1 MQTSRVR
8 RVGALLVGLSLIAA
22 ACGDDEGT
30 DTAAESETAT
40 ASATASA
47 TESAT
52 ESATASATES
62 ATASATESATASA
75 TESATAVETTVPTE
89 TTAPLPEKCGQ
100 ADSDVTDGELE
111 GFAGATPFGEGGTSA
126 DFIARLCE
134 VDPALI
140 DLNYAAETYD
150 AVIITALAMEVAGTD
165 GIEHASEIIGVT
177 RDGEK
182 CSDFVGCRDLIAAG
196 TDIDYDGVSGPLTFT
211 GNGEPLQ
218 ASYGFLTMGA
228 NNRIDPA
235 LTEYI
240 SVDGTGTDF
249 DFELVPVEGD
259 RAGDGVVNISGILP
273 ITGSLAFLGA
283 PMIAGYDLGLK
294 DLNAAGGV
302 LGAEVTGTAKDSSDT
317 STDEAVKS
325 ADVLL
330 SENVDAIIGT
340 ASSSVTKTILD
351 KVTAAGVTLFSPA
364 NTSPELSTLPDSGL
378 YFRTA
383 PPDVYQGT
391 VIGQYVMQEGNQ
403 TVAILA
409 LNDSYGT
416 GLAEQAT
423 AAITAGGGEVV
434 LTKIY
439 DPAATSFATEVD
451 EVVAADPD
459 AIIVIGFNE
468 SSLILRTMVEKGVG
482 PKVKNVYG
490 CDGNI
495 GNGLG
500 VDFDAGK

>member
-1 MQTSRVR
+1 MQKSRVR
-8 RVGALLVGLSLIAA
+8 RVGALLVGLALVAS
-22 ACGDDEGT
+22 ACGSDEVAAPGTNAPVVTEAAPATTEAEAPATTEAEAPATTEGT
-30 DTAAESETAT
+30 ATTEAEGD
-40 ASATASA
+40 
-47 TESAT
+47 
-52 ESATASATES
+52 
-62 ATASATESATASA
+62 
-75 TESATAVETTVPTE
+75 
-89 TTAPLPEKCGQ
+89 APSKCGQ
-100 ADSDVTDGELE
+100 ADGTETEGELE
-111 GFAGATPFGEGGTSA
+111 GFAGATPFGSGGT
-126 DFIARLCE
+126 DPGFIARLCE
-134 VDPALI
+134 VDPNLI
-140 DLNYAAETYD
+140 DLNYAAESYD
-150 AVIITALAMEVAGTD
+150 AVIITALAMEIAGTD
-165 GIEHASEIIGVT
+165 GIEHASEINGVT

-182 CSDFVGCRDLIAAG
+182 CSDFPTCMELVAAG
-196 TDIDYDGVSGPLTFT
+196 TDIDYDGLSGPLTFT

-218 ASYGFLTMGA
+218 ASYGFLTMGP

-235 LTEYI
+235 LTDYI
-240 SVDGTGTDF
+240 DVDGTGTENDVA
-249 DFELVPVEGD
+249 EVPVVGS
-259 RAGDGVVNISGILP
+259 RAGDGKVKIAGVLP
-273 ITGSLAFLGA
+273 ITGSLAFLGP
-283 PMIAGYDLGLK
+283 PMIAGYELGIK
-294 DLNAAGGV
+294 ELNAAGGV
-302 LGAEVTGTAKDSSDT
+302 LGVDVEGVSKDSGDT

-351 KVTAAGVTLFSPA
+351 KVTGAGVTLFSPA

-391 VIGQYVMQEGNQ
+391 VIGQFVLQEGNQ

-439 DPAATSFATEVD
+439 DPAADSFATEVD

-468 SSLILRTMVEKGVG
+468 SSLILRTMVEKGIG

>member
-1 MQTSRVR
+1 MQKTRAR
-8 RVGALLVGLSLIAA
+8 RIGALMVGLSLVAV
-22 ACGDDEGT
+22 ACGDDEE
-30 DTAAESETAT
+30 AAT
-40 ASATASA
+40 
-47 TESAT
+47 
-52 ESATASATES
+52 
-62 ATASATESATASA
+62 
-75 TESATAVETTVPTE
+75 
-89 TTAPLPEKCGQ
+89 TTAPAAASTTAGETSAPEESTGDTTPDTAGGDTTTPDSAPEAEAPSKCGQ
-100 ADSDVTDGELE
+100 ADGTETDGDLQ
-111 GFAGATPFGEGGTSA
+111 GFAGATPFGSGGTSE
-126 DFIARLCE
+126 DFISRLCG
-134 VDPALI
+134 VDPNLI
-140 DLNYAAETYD
+140 DLNYAAESYD
-150 AVIITALAMEVAGTD
+150 AVIITALAMEVAKSD
-165 GIEHASEIIGVT
+165 GSEHASEINGVT

-182 CSDFVGCRDLIAAG
+182 CTEFKACKDLIAAG
-196 TDIDYDGVSGPLTFT
+196 TDIDYDGVAGPLTFT

-228 NNRIDPA
+228 NNRIDPS
-235 LTEYI
+235 LTQYI
-240 SVDGTGTDF
+240 DVDGTGTPNDYP
-249 DFELVPVEGD
+249 EVPVEGS
-259 RAGDGVVNISGILP
+259 RAGDGAVKIAGILP
-273 ITGSLAFLGA
+273 ITGSLAFLGP
-283 PMIAGYDLGLK
+283 PMIAGYDLGIK
-294 DLNAAGGV
+294 EVNAAGGV
-302 LGAEVTGTAKDSSDT
+302 LGVQVEGVAKDSGDT
-317 STDEAVKS
+317 TTDEAVKS

-330 SENVDAIIGT
+330 SENVDAIVGT

-351 KVTAAGVTLFSPA
+351 KVTSAGVTLFSPA
-364 NTSPELSTLPDSGL
+364 NTSPELSTLPDKGL

-391 VIGQYVMQEGNQ
+391 VIGQFVLQEGNQ

-439 DPAATSFATEVD
+439 DPAATSFTTEVD

-482 PKVKNVYG
+482 PKVKKVYG

>member
-1 MQTSRVR
+1 MQKSRAR
-8 RVGALLVGLSLIAA
+8 RVGALIVGLALFTA
-22 ACGDDEGT
+22 ACGSDEEDAAPAT
-30 DTAAESETAT
+30 DAA
-40 ASATASA
+40 
-47 TESAT
+47 
-52 ESATASATES
+52 
-62 ATASATESATASA
+62 
-75 TESATAVETTVPTE
+75 TE
-89 TTAPLPEKCGQ
+89 TTAAAEEAADTTAAEAADTTAAEEAADTTVAEEAEAEAPSKCGQ
-100 ADSDVTDGELE
+100 ADGTVTDGDLE
-111 GFAGATPFGEGGTSA
+111 GFAGATPFGSGGTSE
-126 DFIARLCE
+126 DFISRLCE
-134 VDPALI
+134 IDNTLI
-140 DLNYAAETYD
+140 DLNYAAESYD
-150 AVIITALAMEVAGTD
+150 AVVITALAMEIAGTD
-165 GIEHASEIIGVT
+165 GIEHASEINGVT

-182 CSDFVGCRDLIAAG
+182 CTDFVSCKEIIDAG
-196 TDIDYDGVSGPLTFT
+196 GDIDYDGVAGPLTFT

-240 SVDGTGTDF
+240 EVDGTGTENDVP
-249 DFELVPVEGD
+249 EVPVTGT
-259 RAGDGVVNISGILP
+259 RAGDGKVKIAGILP
-273 ITGSLAFLGA
+273 ITGSLAFLGP
-283 PMIAGYDLGLK
+283 PMIIGYELGIK
-294 DLNAAGGV
+294 EVNAAGGV
-302 LGAEVTGTAKDSSDT
+302 LGVQVEAIAKDSGDT

-364 NTSPELSTLPDSGL
+364 NTSPELSTLPDNGL

-391 VIGQYVMQEGNQ
+391 VIGQKVVQDGNQ

-416 GLAEQAT
+416 GLADQAT

>member
-1 MQTSRVR
+1 MQKTRTR
-8 RVGALLVGLSLIAA
+8 RVGALLIGLALVAA
-22 ACGDDEGT
+22 ACGSDDE
-30 DTAAESETAT
+30 DTPSTEP
-40 ASATASA
+40 A
-47 TESAT
+47 TE
-52 ESATASATES
+52 
-62 ATASATESATASA
+62 
-75 TESATAVETTVPTE
+75 E
-89 TTAPLPEKCGQ
+89 TTAPTEPATEETTPAETTPATDAPAEAECGQ
-100 ADSDVTDGELE
+100 DTSDTVDGELA
-111 GFAGATPFGEGGTSA
+111 GFAGATPFGKGGTSA

-134 VDPALI
+134 IDSELI

-150 AVIITALAMEVAGTD
+150 AVIITALAMEIAGTD

-177 RDGEK
+177 KDGEK
-182 CSDFVGCRDLIAAG
+182 CTDFVGCKELIDAG
-196 TDIDYDGVSGPLTFT
+196 TDIDYDGISGPLTFT

-218 ASYGFLTMGA
+218 ASYGFLTMGD

-235 LTEYI
+235 LTEFI
-240 SVDGTGTDF
+240 DVDGTGTEQE
-249 DFELVPVEGD
+249 FELVPVEGS
-259 RAGDGVVNISGILP
+259 RAGDGVVNISGVLP

-283 PMIAGYDLGLK
+283 PMIAGYNLGIA

-302 LGAEVTGTAKDSSDT
+302 LGVEVTGAALDSGDT
-317 STDEAVKS
+317 TTDTAVKS

-330 SENVDAIIGT
+330 SEGVDAIIGT
-340 ASSSVTKTILD
+340 ASSGVTKTILD

-364 NTSPELSTLPDSGL
+364 NTSPELSTLPDRGL

-391 VIGQYVMQEGNQ
+391 VIGQKVIQDGNQ

-409 LNDSYGT
+409 RNDSYGT

-439 DPAATSFATEVD
+439 AEDATSFTTEVD

-459 AIIVIGFNE
+459 AIIIIGFNE

-482 PKVKNVYG
+482 PKVKAVYG

-500 VDFDAGK
+500 ADFDAGK

>member
-1 MQTSRVR
+1 MQKSRVR
-8 RVGALLVGLSLIAA
+8 RVGALLVGLALVAS
-22 ACGDDEGT
+22 ACGDDKGST
-30 DTAAESETAT
+30 DTVAPVTTEAAAPDT
-40 ASATASA
+40 
-47 TESAT
+47 TEA
-52 ESATASATES
+52 AAP
-62 ATASATESATASA
+62 
-75 TESATAVETTVPTE
+75 ETTEPAPE
-89 TTAPLPEKCGQ
+89 TTTGDTTPAGPAKCGQ
-100 ADSDVTDGELE
+100 ADGDVTDGELA
-111 GFAGATPFGEGGTSA
+111 GFAGATPFGEGGTEA
-126 DFIARLCE
+126 GFIDRLCE
-134 VDPALI
+134 VDPNLI

-150 AVIITALAMEVAGTD
+150 AVIITALAMEIAGTD
-165 GIEHASEIIGVT
+165 GIEYASEINGVT

-182 CSDFVGCRDLIAAG
+182 CTEYTECVALIAAG
-196 TDIDYDGVSGPLTFT
+196 TDIDYDGVAGPLTFT

-218 ASYGFLTMGA
+218 ATYGFLTMGD
-228 NNRIDPA
+228 NNRIDPS
-235 LTEYI
+235 LTEFI
-240 SVDGTGTDF
+240 SVDGTGTDA
-249 DFELVPVEGD
+249 DVPEVPVEGD
-259 RAGDGVVNISGILP
+259 RAGDGEVNISGILP

-283 PMIAGYDLGLK
+283 PMIAGYNLGIAE
-294 DLNAAGGV
+294 LNAAGGV
-302 LGAEVTGTAKDSSDT
+302 LGVEVTGTAKDSGDT

-351 KVTAAGVTLFSPA
+351 KVTSAGVVLFSPA
-364 NTSPELSTLPDSGL
+364 NTSPELSTLPDKGL
-378 YFRTA
+378 YVRTA
-383 PPDVYQGT
+383 PPDIYQGT

-468 SSLILRTMVEKGVG
+468 SSLILRTMVEKGIG

>member
-1 MQTSRVR
+1 MQKTRTR
-8 RVGALLVGLSLIAA
+8 RVGALLIGLALVAA
-22 ACGDDEGT
+22 ACGSDDEDSSST
-30 DTAAESETAT
+30 EP
-40 ASATASA
+40 A
-47 TESAT
+47 TE
-52 ESATASATES
+52 
-62 ATASATESATASA
+62 
-75 TESATAVETTVPTE
+75 E
-89 TTAPLPEKCGQ
+89 TTAATEPAPEETTAETTPATDAPVEEAECGQ
-100 ADSDVTDGELE
+100 DTSDTVDGELE
-111 GFAGATPFGEGGTSA
+111 GFAGATPFGKGGTSA

-134 VDPALI
+134 IDSELI

-150 AVIITALAMEVAGTD
+150 AVIITALAMEIAGTD

-177 RDGEK
+177 KDGEK
-182 CSDFVGCRDLIAAG
+182 CTDFVGCMELVAAG
-196 TDIDYDGVSGPLTFT
+196 TDIDYDGISGPLTFT

-218 ASYGFLTMGA
+218 ASYGFLTMGS

-235 LTEYI
+235 LTEFI
-240 SVDGTGTDF
+240 DVDGTGTEQE
-249 DFELVPVEGD
+249 FELVPQEGS
-259 RAGDGVVNISGILP
+259 RAGDGVVNISGVLP

-283 PMIAGYDLGLK
+283 PMIAGYNLGIA

-302 LGAEVTGTAKDSSDT
+302 LGVEVTGAALDSGDT
-317 STDEAVKS
+317 TTDTAVKS

-330 SENVDAIIGT
+330 SEGVDAIIGT
-340 ASSSVTKTILD
+340 ASSGVTKTILD

-364 NTSPELSTLPDSGL
+364 NTSPELSTLPDRGL

-391 VIGQYVMQEGNQ
+391 VIGQKVIQDGNQ

-409 LNDSYGT
+409 RNDSYGT

-439 DPAATSFATEVD
+439 AEDATSFTTEVD

-459 AIIVIGFNE
+459 AIIIIGFNE

-482 PKVKNVYG
+482 PKVKAVYG

-500 VDFDAGK
+500 ADFDAGK

>member
-1 MQTSRVR
+1 MQKSRVR
-8 RVGALLVGLSLIAA
+8 RIGALLVGLSLVAA
-22 ACGDDEGT
+22 ACGGDDDDVADEDTG
-30 DTAAESETAT
+30 TAAATTVAEET
-40 ASATASA
+40 SASA
-47 TESAT
+47 TEAPTTTAAEETSAAPTTAEMT
-52 ESATASATES
+52 ESSTAEMTESSTASAE
-62 ATASATESATASA
+62 
-75 TESATAVETTVPTE
+75 
-89 TTAPLPEKCGQ
+89 APEQCGQ
-100 ADSDVTDGELE
+100 ATSDVTDGELA
-111 GFAGATPFGEGGTSA
+111 GFAGATPFGEGGTNP

-134 VDPALI
+134 VDPNLI

-150 AVIITALAMEVAGTD
+150 AVIITALAMEIAGTD
-165 GIEHASEIIGVT
+165 GIEHASEINGVT

-182 CSDFVGCRDLIAAG
+182 CSDFTSCKELIDAG
-196 TDIDYDGVSGPLTFT
+196 TDIDYDGISGPLTFT

-218 ASYGFLTMGA
+218 ASYGFLTMGD

-235 LTEYI
+235 LTSYI
-240 SVDGTGTDF
+240 SVDGTGTDY
-249 DFELVPVEGD
+249 DFPEVPVEGA
-259 RAGDGVVNISGILP
+259 REGDGVVNISGVLP

-283 PMIAGYDLGLK
+283 PMIAGYQLGIN
-294 DLNAAGGV
+294 DLNDAGGV
-302 LGAEVTGTAKDSSDT
+302 LGAEVIGTAKDSSDT

-391 VIGQYVMQEGNQ
+391 VIGQKVLQDGNQ
-403 TVAILA
+403 SVAILA

-482 PKVKNVYG
+482 PRVKNVYG

-500 VDFDAGK
+500 ADFDAGE